1 MISADSHVVEP
12 PVVFSDYLDR
22 PWQEHSPRLV
32 SDKDGGQAYQV
43 PGLRRLIGLGLA
55 SAAGR
60 PSSSLRE
67 TGTPFEAIR
76 PGAWQP
82 AARIQDQETDG
93 ITAEILYPTI
103 GLFLLNHPNR
113 EFVAATMRAYNTWL
127 TEFCGYAPHRLA
139 GCGVSAVV
147 SAREAVDDLTWMRDN
162 GLRGA
167 LLPLEPSNGQY
178 TDPEY
183 GSLWSAAEELEL
195 PITFHALPPT
205 RQARAAGNAAPA
217 LLTMWEAQ
225 ELLTGLVFGGVLHRH
240 PRLRIVFA
248 EADAGWVPHLAERL
262 DHYFTLHHN
271 WLALDGELQDTPSN
285 YIRHA
290 VHFTFQDDR
299 TALVLANH
307 VELNLMW
314 ANDFPH
320 AESTW
325 PQSRSVASTGRTL
338 CTPTVFDA
346 AFGERARR
354 LYSLPPGELHLIG
367 GT

>member
-12 PVVFSDYLDR
+12 PVVFSDYLDCSWR
-22 PWQEHSPRLV
+22 EHSPRLV
-32 SDKDGGQAYQV
+32 SDNDGGQAYQV

-55 SAAGR
+55 GAAGR
-60 PSSSLRE
+60 HPASLRE

-82 AARIQDQETDG
+82 AARVQDQETDG

-103 GLFLLNHPNR
+103 GLFLLNHANR
-113 EFVAATMRAYNTWL
+113 EFVAAAMRAFNTWL
-127 TEFCGYAPHRLA
+127 TDFCAYAPQRLV
-139 GCGVSAVV
+139 GCGVSAVM
-147 SAREAVDDLTWMRDN
+147 SPRDAVDDLTWMRDN

-167 LLPLEPSNGQY
+167 LLPLEPLSGQY

-183 GSLWSAAEELEL
+183 DSLWTAAEDLEL

-248 EADAGWVPHLAERL
+248 EVDAGWVPHLAGRL

-271 WLALDGELQDTPSN
+271 WLALDGKLQEMPST

-290 VHFTFQDDR
+290 AHFTFQDDR
-299 TALVLANH
+299 TALVLADDA
-307 VELNLMW
+307 ELNLMW
-314 ANDFPH
+314 ASDFPH

-325 PQSRSVASTGRTL
+325 PQSRSVANTGRTL
-338 CTPTVFDA
+338 CSPMVFDA
-346 AFGERARR
+346 AFGERART
-354 LYSLPPGELHLIG
+354 LYGLSPSDRQ
-367 GT
+367 